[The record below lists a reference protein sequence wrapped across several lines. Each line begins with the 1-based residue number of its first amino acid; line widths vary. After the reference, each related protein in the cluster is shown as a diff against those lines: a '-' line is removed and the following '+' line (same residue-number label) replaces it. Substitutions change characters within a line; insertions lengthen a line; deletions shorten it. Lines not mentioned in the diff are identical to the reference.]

1 MRSVMTDRVV
11 PSSSEAIS
19 LREELDRA
27 ITGKDKVEAKRKLKI
42 ALSRS
47 NFWLYCKSIA
57 PEFYKDSRPH
67 LREICDT
74 LQAIYEHR
82 IWKQG
87 YEDEDEF
94 GYKVIKPV
102 VGAKWNI
109 ASDASLIPK
118 GAFICKKLMINMPP
132 RHGKSRTLILF
143 ECWCYGQN
151 IHESVI
157 TASYNVIVAE
167 EFSRFVRDEINK
179 DKSPE
184 RGIIVNADIFP
195 WVQLKEDDASVTKW
209 SLKGSHFSYL
219 GTGIGASVTSK
230 GGTILV
236 IDDPVKDSI
245 AAQNEAELDSQYK
258 WVTDTFESR
267 TDADGGEPIEIIN
280 MTRWSSR
287 DICGRILSN
296 IEEAEQWFVLCKKV
310 MNEETGEM
318 LCEEIFNR
326 ARYYSQKEK
335 MTTSIFRANYFQEPI
350 DIVGR
355 LYKGFKEYVRL
366 PEQHSGRFME
376 VDPADTGADYL
387 CAIAY
392 EEGTDKMAYILDIIY
407 NNNKVEVTLPLVVNS
422 IIENKIDKVTI
433 ESNNGGRL
441 FGKLL
446 KEMLDKRK
454 WFRTIIDNKPTTS
467 RMNKQ
472 ARINVGAEVVQSR
485 CYMPYNWQ
493 NRFDLFSRDLFK
505 YVSGGKNAHDDGPDC
520 LTRVGESLVNRTG
533 QGAVSKAD
541 PNTRQPDGL
550 TGAGSTAIGARVM
563 RVARVIRR

>member
-1 MRSVMTDRVV
+1 MAMMTKAKDHT
-11 PSSSEAIS
+11 
-19 LREELDRA
+19 LGTL
-27 ITGKDKVEAKRKLKI
+27 KDKLNRTLAPEDRLEAKRRFKI
-42 ALSRS
+42 VLARKS
-47 NFWLYCKSIA
+47 FWLYCKAIA

-67 LREICDT
+67 LKEMCDT
-74 LQAIYEHR
+74 LQAIYEQR

-87 YEDEDEF
+87 YESVDEY
-94 GYKVIKPV
+94 GYKTTKPV
-102 VGAKWNI
+102 MGAKWNI
-109 ASDASLIPK
+109 ATSRDLVPK
-118 GAFICKKLMINMPP
+118 GAFVCKKLMMNMPP

-157 TASYNVIVAE
+157 TASYNVMIAE

-179 DKSPE
+179 EHSADK
-184 RGIIVNADIFP
+184 RVIVNGDVFP

-236 IDDPVKDSI
+236 LDDPVKDSVV
-245 AAQNEAELDSQYK
+245 AQNEVELDNQYK
-258 WVTDTFESR
+258 WITDTFESR
-267 TDADGGEPIEIIN
+267 TDAVGGEPIEIVN

-287 DICGRILSN
+287 DYCGRILAN
-296 IEEAEQWFVLCKKV
+296 IEEAEQWYLLCKKV

-335 MTTSIFRANYFQEPI
+335 MTSSIFRANYFQEPI

-355 LYKGFKEYVRL
+355 LYKGFKEYIRL
-366 PEQHSGRFME
+366 PEVSNGRYME
-376 VDPADTGADYL
+376 IDPADTGADYL
-387 CAIAY
+387 CAIGY
-392 EEGTDKMAYILDIIY
+392 EEGVDKLAYILDIIY
-407 NNNKVEVTLPLVVNS
+407 NNNKVEVTLPMVANS
-422 IIENKIDKVTI
+422 IIANKIDKVVI

-441 FGKLL
+441 FAKLL

-454 WFRTIIDNKPTTS
+454 WFRTIIECKPTTS

-472 ARINVGAEVVQSR
+472 ARINVGAEVVQQR
-485 CYMPYNWQ
+485 CLMPYGWQ
-493 NRFDLFSRDLFK
+493 QRYDIFARDLFK
-505 YVSGGKNAHDDGPDC
+505 YVSGGKNAHDDAPDC
-520 LTRVGESLVNRTG
+520 LTRVGERLVSRTG
-533 QGAVSKAD
+533 MGAVSKAD
-541 PNTRQPDGL
+541 PSVVREP
-550 TGAGSTAIGARVM
+550 TGNANPMMGVRVM